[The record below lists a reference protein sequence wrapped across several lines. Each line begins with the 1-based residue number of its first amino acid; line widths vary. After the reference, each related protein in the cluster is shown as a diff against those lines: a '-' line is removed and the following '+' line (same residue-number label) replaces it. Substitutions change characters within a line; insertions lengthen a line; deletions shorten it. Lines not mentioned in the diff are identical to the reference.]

1 MKTLQIDE
9 KNARALYKGAPKEFK
24 TTLEDTFGKD
34 FFSGKITDRIKT
46 FEDACAE
53 LELYPEDVIAG
64 FQETASKDEIAY
76 RKLKIIAKALN
87 EGWKPDWTDSN
98 QYKYFPWLEYS
109 RSGSGFVFSGT
120 DCARTAAYAAIGSRL
135 CFKSKELALY
145 IGEQFIDLYNEYL
158 N

>member
-9 KNARALYKGAPKEFK
+9 KNARALYKEASKEFK
-24 TTLEDTFGKD
+24 ATLEDTFGKD

-109 RSGSGFVFSGT
+109 RSGSCFVCS
-120 DCARTAAYAAIGSRL
+120 AAVYSASDVGSRL

>member
-1 MKTLQIDE
+1 MKALQIDE
-9 KNARALYKGAPKEFK
+9 KNARTFYKEASKAFK
-24 TTLEDTFGKD
+24 AALEDTFGKE
-34 FFSGKITDRIKT
+34 FFSEKITDRIKT
-46 FEDACAE
+46 FEDACAK
-53 LELYPEDVIAG
+53 LGLLPEQVIPG
-64 FQETASKDEIAY
+64 FGVTISKDEIAY
-76 RKLKIIAKALN
+76 RKLKIIAEALN

-109 RSGSGFVFSGT
+109 RSASGLVYSCTYYSFTSTF
-120 DCARTAAYAAIGSRL
+120 IGSRL